1 MLLQEGGDRFI
12 GGFPGDLSG
21 KSLVF
26 VDLEGSGHDISHRGL
41 RTILEFFEL
50 GLTVWGSL

>member
-50 GLTVWGSL
+50 GLTVRGSL